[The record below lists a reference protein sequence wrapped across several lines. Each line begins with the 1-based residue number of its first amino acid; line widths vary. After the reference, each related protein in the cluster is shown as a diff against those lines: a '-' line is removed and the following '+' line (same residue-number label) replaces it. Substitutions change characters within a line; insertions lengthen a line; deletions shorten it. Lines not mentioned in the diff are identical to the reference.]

1 MDKLFRSKW
10 FVLVVS
16 LAFAIA
22 LFVFVN
28 VEADKTDNEPSIF
41 PGKSEE
47 MQTLNDVP
55 VGIRIDNEK
64 YVVSGVPESVA
75 VTFKGSSGVL
85 TPTVRQRNF
94 DVFVDLEGL
103 GEGEHE
109 VEVQHANIS
118 DDLSVY
124 IEPKTVDVTIEEKAT
139 QEFPVTVDFINTE
152 NMAAGFELG
161 DYQVDPS
168 EITVTSSKSVIDQI
182 GVVKVFVDV
191 TDVDQAINK
200 REVPVNVYDTQGNE
214 LNVNVEPENVLVSA
228 DVDNPSKKVSVNVPT
243 KGDLPDGYE
252 LTSISP
258 EVDEVEVYARN
269 SVLSELDE
277 ISTEEVD
284 LSDVKESGEVKTSLD
299 LPDGATAPDE
309 EEIGVSIEIEQT
321 KKIKNVPI
329 EVKNLPD
336 DQNISYV
343 EPDKPEMDITVDG
356 DEEGIDKLSADDFT
370 VEIDADSLVPG
381 EHTVPVSIK
390 GPEDRKVTGEF
401 EEVTIEVD

>member
-28 VEADKTDNEPSIF
+28 VEAEKTDTEPSIF

-47 MQTLNDVP
+47 MQTLNNVP

-75 VTFKGSSGVL
+75 VTLKGSSGVL
-85 TPTVRQRNF
+85 TPTVRQQNF

-109 VEVQHANIS
+109 VEVQHANVS

-161 DYQVDPS
+161 DYEVDPS
-168 EITVTSSKSVIDQI
+168 TITVTSSKSVIDQI

-191 TDVDQAINK
+191 TDVDQTINK

-228 DVDNPSKKVSVNVPT
+228 DVDNPSKKVSVKVPT
-243 KGDLPDGYE
+243 KGDLPSGYE

-258 EVDEVEVYARN
+258 DVDEVEVHARN

-277 ISTEEVD
+277 VSTEEVD
-284 LSDVKESGEVKTSLD
+284 LSEVKESGEVETSLD
-299 LPDGATAPDE
+299 LPDGATVPDE
-309 EEIGVSIEIEQT
+309 EEIEVSIEIEQT

-329 EVKNLPD
+329 EAKNLPD
-336 DQNISYV
+336 GQNISYV
-343 EPDKPEMDITVDG
+343 EPDNPEMDITVDG
-356 DEEGIDKLSADDFT
+356 DEEDIDKLSADDFT
-370 VEIDADSLVPG
+370 VEIDAGSLTTG

-390 GPEDRKVTGEF
+390 GTDDIKATGEF
-401 EEVTIEVD
+401 EEVTIQVD

>member
-28 VEADKTDNEPSIF
+28 VEADKTDTEPSIF

-85 TPTVRQRNF
+85 TPTVRQQNF

-258 EVDEVEVYARN
+258 DVDEVEVYARN

-284 LSDVKESGEVKTSLD
+284 LSEVKESGEVKTSLD

-356 DEEGIDKLSADDFT
+356 DEEDIDKLSADDFT

-390 GPEDRKVTGEF
+390 GPEDRKATGEF